1 MPIITE
7 NDYTFTSADGATP
20 IHVREWV
27 PDCDINGV
35 VQLSHGINEYIGRY
49 ADFARFLASK
59 GFVVVGNDHLG
70 HGDTAQTGEHG
81 HYGEPN
87 GRCHLL
93 NDLHTMNRILH
104 ERFPDTPIILYGH
117 SMGSFYARW
126 YAEKWP
132 ESITALVISGTAGP
146 SSIN

>member
-1 MPIITE
+1 MCGFSVTGFPDGGQADAPE
-7 NDYTFTSADGATP
+7 RSATGFQDDGFRQA
-20 IHVREWV
+20 
-27 PDCDINGV
+27 
-35 VQLSHGINEYIGRY
+35 
-49 ADFARFLASK
+49 
-59 GFVVVGNDHLG
+59 
-70 HGDTAQTGEHG
+70 GEHG

-126 YAEKWP
+126 YAETWP
-132 ESITALVISGTAGP
+132 ESISGAIFSGTAGP
-146 SSIN
+146 HIRNQAGWAVAALTAAVRGPKYVSKTLVKLNMGA

>member
-7 NDYTFTSADGATP
+7 NNYTFTSADGATP

-59 GFVVVGNDHLG
+59 GFVVVGNDHLA
-70 HGDTAQTGEHG
+70 TA
-81 HYGEPN
+81 
-87 GRCHLL
+87 RAC
-93 NDLHTMNRILH
+93 
-104 ERFPDTPIILYGH
+104 
-117 SMGSFYARW
+117 SARSTSASSRW
-126 YAEKWP
+126 R
-132 ESITALVISGTAGP
+132 TAGTR
-146 SSIN
+146 SRRTSRRCAA